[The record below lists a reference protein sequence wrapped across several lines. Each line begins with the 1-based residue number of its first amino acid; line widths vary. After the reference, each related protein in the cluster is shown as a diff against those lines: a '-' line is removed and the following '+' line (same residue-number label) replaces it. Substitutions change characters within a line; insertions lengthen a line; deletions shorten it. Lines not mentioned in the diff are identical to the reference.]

1 MSINPNLRVISGR
14 HTKATYN
21 EQVIPENQGNPHI
34 EALPN
39 RLNQN
44 DLFDKLFSVPAF
56 RGDIKKVDIEDRLAL
71 VQQIGKSFWLPLESQ
86 FSKYRQLY
94 NMLKIGYQSR
104 NPLSPE
110 YNRQFAVGIEEIFE
124 QGTDEDGKNLA
135 GVCHTAE
142 MYAEIGLS
150 GIGKTIAQK
159 KLLGLFPQVIHH
171 TSYNGK
177 PLKRT
182 QVVWLHVECPSNKS
196 LGALCRNFYREVD
209 KILGTDYYER
219 FGEKAGTIE
228 KLASRMVK
236 VANLIN
242 LGVLVIDEINRVH
255 KAHSG
260 GDDRMIEFITELTNT
275 IGIPIIIMGTFKS
288 LYLFNKSLANSRR
301 GIPDSFTENITD
313 RMLEDSNDWEQL
325 IEALWDLQYTLTK
338 TGLTEELKKV
348 MYHHSMGIADITVKL
363 FMHVQCQAI
372 LEGGSEVIT
381 PRLIHAVANRSLR
394 LLQPLFDRIRRGDTA
409 ALVEYEDVKP
419 DWTEFN
425 EYLKDVKHRVYVHGE
440 LAEEHE
446 RVIQLKEREEILA
459 NLIQFASKLV
469 DIEKAELFSRTVY
482 GASNGMGEA
491 SSMYKQLTE
500 LILKQEHNKSDK
512 KKASVSPLPKLA
524 KTKKENPLLS
534 EKDLRFIVNKGAVQS
549 LSVEESLFK
558 TGVIKLPTEFIGY

>member
-1 MSINPNLRVISGR
+1 MSTNPNLRVISGR
-14 HTKATYN
+14 HCKAVYS
-21 EQVIPENQGNPHI
+21 EQAIPENQGNPHI

-39 RLNQN
+39 RLNKN
-44 DLFDKLFSVPAF
+44 DLYDKLFSIPAF
-56 RGDIKKVDIEDRLAL
+56 RGDLSRVDAEDRLAL

-110 YNRQFAVGIEEIFE
+110 YNRQYSVGIDEIFE
-124 QGTDEDGKNLA
+124 HGTDFEGRNLA

-159 KLLGLFPQVIHH
+159 KLLELFPQVIHH

-209 KILGTDYYER
+209 KLLGTDYYER
-219 FGEKAGTIE
+219 FGEKGGTIE
-228 KLASRMVK
+228 KLVNRMVK

-275 IGIPIIIMGTFKS
+275 IGIPIIVMGTFKS

-313 RMLEDSNDWEQL
+313 RMLEDSDEWEQL

-338 TGLTEELKKV
+338 TELTEELKKV
-348 MYHHSMGIADITVKL
+348 MYYHSMGIADIVVKL

-372 LEGGSEVIT
+372 IQGESEVIT
-381 PRLIHAVANRSLR
+381 PGLIHSVANSSLR
-394 LLQPLFDRIRRGDTA
+394 LVQPLFERIRRGDTA

-425 EYLKDVKHRVYVHGE
+425 KYLKEVNHRVYVHGE

-446 RVIQLKEREEILA
+446 RVIQANKRDEILA

-469 DIEKAELFSRTVY
+469 DIEKAELLSRTVY
-482 GASNGMGEA
+482 DASNGMGEV
-491 SSMYKQLTE
+491 SSMYQQLAD
-500 LILKQEHNKSDK
+500 LILKQKQTQTRK
-512 KKASVSPLPKLA
+512 KRENTNVLPKLT
-524 KTKKENPLLS
+524 KVKKESPLMN
-534 EKDLRFIVNKGAVQS
+534 EDDIRYVVMNGETDG

-558 TGVIKLPTEFIGY
+558 AGLIKIPTEFIS